1 MEDYLPDIEKNIE
14 NEPIED
20 GAGKPV
26 MLENGIHVVSSYGH
40 VFHKGFVE
48 TYRGMT
54 FYQAS
59 KKLNKYYTK
68 GPRKEILRF
77 LQIKQII
84 TPP

>member
-1 MEDYLPDIEKNIE
+1 MEDYLPDVENIDDE
-14 NEPIED
+14 VIED
-20 GAGKPV
+20 EKGKPD

-77 LQIKQII
+77 LRRKSVI

>member
-1 MEDYLPDIEKNIE
+1 MEDYLPDVENIE
-14 NEPIED
+14 DEPIED
-20 GAGKPV
+20 ETGKPA
-26 MLENGIHVVSSYGH
+26 MSEHGIHVISSYGH
-40 VFHKGFVE
+40 VFHHLFVE

-54 FYQAS
+54 FYQAA

-77 LQIKQII
+77 LKRKQVI

>member
-1 MEDYLPDIEKNIE
+1 MEDYLPDVE
-14 NEPIED
+14 NLDEEVIED
-20 GAGKPV
+20 EAGKPS

-40 VFHKGFVE
+40 VFHHLFVN

-59 KKLNKYYTK
+59 KKLNKFYTK

-77 LQIKQII
+77 LQRKQII
-84 TPP
+84 TAP

>member
-1 MEDYLPDIEKNIE
+1 MEDYLPDVEKLD
-14 NEPIED
+14 NEVDED
-20 GAGKPV
+20 ETGKSS
-26 MLENGIHVVSSYGH
+26 MQEMGIHVVSSYGH
-40 VFHKGFVE
+40 LFHKDFVE

-54 FYQAS
+54 FIKAS

-77 LQIKQII
+77 LRRKNII

>member
-1 MEDYLPDIEKNIE
+1 MEDYLPDIENIE
-14 NEPIED
+14 GETVKDET
-20 GAGKPV
+20 GKPA

-40 VFHKGFVE
+40 VFHKDFIH

-68 GPRKEILRF
+68 GPRKEILRY
-77 LQIKQII
+77 LQHKQVI